1 MTTRTADRTAA
12 RTLAATAAA
21 VGVAALSAYPRARRW
36 GRTYGASPAEVAA
49 TLEGDSV
56 LPRAD
61 AVATRAV
68 DVAVPPADVWPW
80 VAQLGQGRGGFYS
93 YDALENL
100 AGCGIHSAD
109 HVEPAWQ
116 DLQVGDPVH
125 LHPELALS
133 AAVVEPP
140 RALVLAGTAPTG
152 EEETVPFDFTW
163 AFVLRPGAVGTRLL
177 VRERYAYRTPWAGAL
192 VEPVSWVSLLM
203 TERML
208 RGIRD
213 RAETAAADRS

>member
-1 MTTRTADRTAA
+1 MTTRTADRSAA

-36 GRTYGASPAEVAA
+36 GRAFGATAAEVAA

-56 LPRAD
+56 LPDAD

-68 DVAVPPADVWPW
+68 DIAAPPSDVWPW

-93 YDALENL
+93 YDRLENL
-100 AGCGIHSAD
+100 AGCDIHSAD

-116 DLQVGDPVH
+116 DVHVGDPVH
-125 LHPELALS
+125 LHPEFALTV
-133 AAVVEPP
+133 AVVEPP
-140 RALVLAGTAPTG
+140 RALVLAGTAPVG
-152 EEETVPFDFTW
+152 EEATVPFDFTW
-163 AFVLRPGAVGTRLL
+163 AFVLRPGGVGTRLV
-177 VRERYAYRTPWAGAL
+177 VRERYAYRAPWAGAL

-213 RAETAAADRS
+213 RAEAAGL